1 LSNAASTRA
10 HQTGSSPVPQ
20 QQHENFGL
28 HLAPETQVS
37 STNVQ
42 VLHEDAL
49 RNDNDGLSTGSGND
63 AVAAINHQT
72 SGTEFY
78 GQSSNVVLVKQLLQ
92 QARNKQSMRV
102 ATSTTHLPDTKSPAT
117 TTSLDG
123 YSIGGPGGRMHATSP
138 SEDPK
143 DGDTSQTPLSVVE
156 LFCDESSELPDPR
169 PGSPVT
175 VAGRAQKS
183 RPKDPTSPLR
193 NSVPASS
200 SNSIRPRK
208 FYHAE
213 LPNSSDARTLPMA
226 NIIRARPAQVTDIH
240 SSECFFR
247 NPMNLEK
254 EYVNLYFQNLYL
266 IYPFLSADTFRSRCE
281 TEIWA
286 SASLKRLSRSQMHF
300 LALYNAV
307 LALGALTASVDALQA
322 QRAELEIRTEEDRRK
337 GPKYVPS
344 SIRLS
349 RLYIQRARRLL
360 GDIFEVCSLEGA
372 QTLLLLSV
380 YCQHALKLHASYMYS
395 GMAVRTAIAIGL
407 QTMANTNAHIV
418 AKNTWSCIYI
428 QEIKV
433 SCSSGRSIT
442 LTTPVEP
449 DYGQSQP
456 KTQLWN
462 SSLNDLQTSII
473 SAQLGICDIL
483 RAASMDLYHSQRHL
497 TLREKSD
504 IALNL
509 DQKLGQWKANLP
521 NQLNPD
527 TISFKES
534 EFASRQKL
542 SLQMRKASH
551 FPDIHRFTHC

>member
-1 LSNAASTRA
+1 
-10 HQTGSSPVPQ
+10 
-20 QQHENFGL
+20 
-28 HLAPETQVS
+28 LAPETHVS
-37 STNVQ
+37 STNGQ
-42 VLHEDAL
+42 GLHEDTL
-49 RNDNDGLSTGSGND
+49 RNDNIALSTGSGND
-63 AVAAINHQT
+63 AVAAVSHQT

-92 QARNKQSMRV
+92 QARNRQSTTTG
-102 ATSTTHLPDTKSPAT
+102 TSTTQLSDATSPAT

-123 YSIGGPGGRMHATSP
+123 YSISGPGGRMQATSP

-143 DGDTSQTPLSVVE
+143 DGEISQTPLSVVD

-183 RPKDPTSPLR
+183 RPKDPTSPLS
-193 NSVPASS
+193 NSVPTS
-200 SNSIRPRK
+200 SNNSTRPLK
-208 FYHAE
+208 VYNAE
-213 LPNSSDARTLPMA
+213 ISNSSDARTLPMA
-226 NIIRARPAQVTDIH
+226 NIIRARPPQVTDIH
-240 SSECFFR
+240 SSECFFG

-266 IYPFLSADTFRSRCE
+266 IYPFLPVDTFRSRCE
-281 TEIWA
+281 TDIWA
-286 SASLKRLSRSQMHF
+286 SAALKRLPRSQMHF
-300 LALYNAV
+300 LALYNAI
-307 LALGALTASVDALQA
+307 LALGALTAPVDALQA

-349 RLYIQRARRLL
+349 RLYIQRSRQLL

-407 QTMANTNAHIV
+407 QTMKNTSAHTV
-418 AKNTWSCIYI
+418 ASNTWSCIYI

-433 SCSSGRSIT
+433 SCSSGRSVT

-462 SSLNDLQTSII
+462 SSPNDLQTSII
-473 SAQLGICDIL
+473 SAQLGVCDIL

-497 TLREKSD
+497 TLQEKSD
-504 IALNL
+504 LALSL
-509 DQKLGQWKANLP
+509 DQKLEQWKANLP
-521 NQLNPD
+521 SRLNPD

-542 SLQMRKASH
+542 ALQMRKALH
-551 FPDIHRFTHC
+551 FHDSHRFTHR